1 MNNKKV
7 GEIDEYLKILK
18 DIDNMMDKEKLKVE
32 EELSNLKE
40 FLTEEE
46 FEKEVLEELNYGYSL
61 NQIKRTELIELL
73 SKTKRILEKL
83 EKVQKDID
91 SEN

>member
-7 GEIDEYLKILK
+7 GEKDECLKILK

-46 FEKEVLEELNYGYSL
+46 FEKEVLEELNYEYSL

-73 SKTKRILEKL
+73 SESKRILEKL
-83 EKVQKDID
+83 EKVHKDID